1 MGDDDEVFVGQILD
15 ERLRGS
21 GGVAM
26 VGQRVGSLNAD
37 GGGFVGEG
45 FAEELF
51 RLDFQRVAVDQAKR
65 GPVADA
71 GISNLI

>member
-1 MGDDDEVFVGQILD
+1 MGGDDEVFVSQILD
-15 ERLRGS
+15 ERLYGS

-45 FAEELF
+45 FAEEF
-51 RLDFQRVAVDQAKR
+51 FGLDFQRVSLD
-65 GPVADA
+65 
-71 GISNLI
+71 